1 MAVFLRR
8 RAERFAQLVDEA
20 GLPGRGP
27 HRHGM
32 PDHRAYAADESLQP
46 LVAVGQRLHGS
57 GQQLATTIR
66 PSDAFRAA
74 LRQRLMDTA
83 AAEGI
88 GDAARSAE
96 PARAEEAYAPR
107 WAPRRSRAKLF
118 VAGGA
123 MAGVLAIS
131 GVAAASTSA
140 VPGDTLYDV
149 KRSTE
154 QAQIAL
160 AGSGVNS
167 GQLYL
172 QFARTRMSEAQAVAT
187 DPPSLARVLADMD
200 NQTTQGVKLLTA
212 AAVQR
217 HDTGPLDLVAGF
229 TADQTKDMT
238 ALITSMGTADRT
250 RAEQS
255 YALLGAVQQ
264 RATDLRDQLSCLTA
278 TGRHLD
284 TDKLG
289 PVPPGC
295 SALPAQPSVAPS
307 GAGSDPR
314 QTNPSPESGTSGTPK
329 AGASGSAS
337 PSPSGSGGLL
347 PGLNL
352 PLGKSASPSPSPSG
366 AGSNDGGGLLGA
378 LGKLLGGLL

>member
-8 RAERFAQLVDEA
+8 RAERFAQLVDAA
-20 GLPGRGP
+20 GLPGPGP

-32 PDHRAYAADESLQP
+32 PDHRMNPDDETLQP
-46 LVAVGQRLHGS
+46 LVAVGQRLHVS
-57 GQQLATTIR
+57 GQQLVEAVR
-66 PSDAFRAA
+66 PTDEFRAA

-88 GDAARSAE
+88 GDTTRSPE
-96 PARAEEAYAPR
+96 PPRAEEVYTPR

-172 QFARTRMSEAQAVAT
+172 QFARTRMHEAQAVAT
-187 DPPSLARVLADMD
+187 DPASLDKVLADMD
-200 NQTTQGVKLLTA
+200 SQTTQGVKLLTT

-217 HDTGPLDLVAGF
+217 HESSPLDLVSGF
-229 TADQTKDMT
+229 DANQSKDMT
-238 ALITSMGTADRT
+238 ALLTGMGSADRT

-255 YALLGAVQQ
+255 YALLGEVQQ
-264 RATDLRDQLSCLTA
+264 RATALRAQLSCLNA
-278 TGRHLD
+278 TGQQVA
-284 TDKLG
+284 TDQLG
-289 PVPPGC
+289 PIPPGC
-295 SALPAQPSVAPS
+295 SALPAQPSQQP
-307 GAGSDPR
+307 AGGRIHPR
-314 QTNPSPESGTSGTPK
+314 ESTPATRPTSTPK
-329 AGASGSAS
+329 AGASGTPT
-337 PSPSGSGGLL
+337 PSPSSTPLI

-352 PLGKSASPSPSPSG
+352 PVGGSSSPTPTPSG
-366 AGSNDGGGLLGA
+366 GGGGDNGGLLGA

>member
-27 HRHGM
+27 HHHGR
-32 PDHRAYAADESLQP
+32 PDHRAHPDDGALAP
-46 LVAVGQRLHGS
+46 LVTVGRQLHHTGQRLT
-57 GQQLATTIR
+57 ADIR
-66 PSDAFRAA
+66 PSDAFRTA
-74 LRQRLMDTA
+74 LRQRLMETA

-88 GDAARSAE
+88 GDTARSPE
-96 PARAEEAYAPR
+96 PARAEEVYTPR

-140 VPGDTLYDV
+140 VPGDSLYDV

-187 DPPSLARVLADMD
+187 DPASLSKVLADMD
-200 NQTTQGVKLLTA
+200 SQTTQGVKLLTT

-217 HDTGPLDLVAGF
+217 HDSSPLDLITGF

-238 ALITSMGTADRT
+238 TLLTGMGQTDRT

-255 YALLGAVQQ
+255 YALLGEVQQ
-264 RATDLRDQLSCLTA
+264 RASDLRAQLDCLNA
-278 TGRHLD
+278 TGRHLT
-284 TDKLG
+284 TDRLG

-295 SALPAQPSVAPS
+295 SAMPAQPSVAPS
-307 GAGSDPR
+307 GGSHP
-314 QTNPSPESGTSGTPK
+314 QESSPASRPTGTPK
-329 AGASGSAS
+329 AGASGTPS
-337 PSPSGSGGLL
+337 PSPSGSGLL

-352 PLGKSASPSPSPSG
+352 PLGRSGSPSPSPSG
-366 AGSNDGGGLLGA
+366 GGSSDSGGLLGA